1 MTVETIDDVFEII
14 TDSSLYGN
22 LGMFAGAGFSK
33 SILLD
38 NVDYDALSWRELLK
52 QACENLGADSNV
64 LDSNSSYPEKA
75 TQICVKYACV
85 EQIDYREAVAKLKQ
99 EIAKL
104 TNWHPTSQS
113 REAYRNYLSCL
124 NLSWIITTNYDLLI
138 ESIFTGKVLSLGPKD
153 QLLNPRDIVPVYHL
167 HGTRLDPDSI
177 IITQEDYISLF
188 RPNEYRQVKLP
199 LILKE
204 STTILVGYGLG
215 DVNVLTALD
224 WSRNVYKNES
234 TVNYPHEI
242 IQVLYTNEPNDS
254 PYKDRNGII
263 IVETNDL
270 KDLLQRLCEYI
281 ESKRIKFVEKREN
294 LEKINDALTS
304 PDSEIVKQF
313 VDDSEFR
320 RKIISSLLE
329 YENYLIS
336 GFLELLSKVI
346 DETKSR
352 AEPPGAFFAY
362 NQRLK
367 VILDILI
374 VFKVDKMPPSLFSF
388 LASSLEDISYYIGM
402 GVGESWE
409 AYNTWSKRKDEIPE
423 MTIEELKSWAYN
435 KSSSRLK
442 RLLG

>member
-1 MTVETIDDVFEII
+1 
-14 TDSSLYGN
+14 
-22 LGMFAGAGFSK
+22 
-33 SILLD
+33 
-38 NVDYDALSWRELLK
+38 
-52 QACENLGADSNV
+52 
-64 LDSNSSYPEKA
+64 
-75 TQICVKYACV
+75 
-85 EQIDYREAVAKLKQ
+85 
-99 EIAKL
+99 
-104 TNWHPTSQS
+104 
-113 REAYRNYLSCL
+113 
-124 NLSWIITTNYDLLI
+124 LI